1 MDPKSFYGL
10 STKFIS
16 KIPNDG
22 NASDHPDMLDD
33 ETASTSRNMRNTV
46 YASDSENERDNGKK
60 VHVGMI
66 IPESESEEEEGLD
79 DVPLQQRLD
88 RITSVRPMPVQTKRS
103 LPNWS
108 LGNMIK
114 DEEGTKFIASN
125 EMPMDL
131 MLLSTPI
138 QYFKFFM
145 TREILKHTLHQSTL
159 YSVQQCP

>member
-1 MDPKSFYGL
+1 MS
-10 STKFIS
+10 
-16 KIPNDG
+16 
-22 NASDHPDMLDD
+22 D
-33 ETASTSRNMRNTV
+33 ETASTSRNTV
-46 YASDSENERDNGKK
+46 YASDSENERDNSEK
-60 VHVGMI
+60 VHAGMI
-66 IPESESEEEEGLD
+66 IPESESEEEEDLN

-114 DEEGTKFIASN
+114 NEEETKLIASN

-145 TREILKHTLHQSTL
+145 TGEIFEHILHSQLCIPFSSVHKKHSMRKLKNWKSLLESVST
-159 YSVQQCP
+159 

>member
-1 MDPKSFYGL
+1 
-10 STKFIS
+10 
-16 KIPNDG
+16 
-22 NASDHPDMLDD
+22 
-33 ETASTSRNMRNTV
+33 
-46 YASDSENERDNGKK
+46 
-60 VHVGMI
+60 MI
-66 IPESESEEEEGLD
+66 IPESESEEEEDLD

-88 RITSVRPMPVQTKRS
+88 RITSVRPMPVQTKRL

-114 DEEGTKFIASN
+114 NEEETKFIASN

-145 TREILKHTLHQSTL
+145 TGEIFEHILHQSTL
-159 YSVQQCP
+159 FRSSVFIKSIQCES